1 MKKEIFPFAT
11 TWKNLEGM
19 LSEVNQTKTNTYD
32 LTCGI

>member
-19 LSEVNQTKTNTYD
+19 LSEVNQTNTYD